1 MYFQLLQNGF
11 IALVPSLTVL
21 IILSGIGIVLFLAGR
36 ATALCH
42 LIKHHLPDIA
52 DDEHTKLIAKNR
64 LNEIIIARLREDN
77 KLYVEDLS
85 GMRHLLRKG
94 DIK

>member
-11 IALVPSLTVL
+11 MALVPSLTVL

-36 ATALCH
+36 ATALWH

-52 DDEHTKLIAKNR
+52 DDEHKKLIAKNGI
-64 LNEIIIARLREDN
+64 NEIIIARLREDN
-77 KLYVEDLS
+77 KLYVEVLS

>member
-36 ATALCH
+36 ATALCQ
-42 LIKHHLPDIA
+42 K
-52 DDEHTKLIAKNR
+52 
-64 LNEIIIARLREDN
+64 
-77 KLYVEDLS
+77 
-85 GMRHLLRKG
+85 
-94 DIK
+94 